1 MPDLDKIYV
10 SVILPLRL
18 EWEPVYRVPEEIAG
32 SGSVNVGDR
41 VTVRFAARLYSGVV
55 SAVNVTPA
63 AHIKKVFPIVSLDKN
78 LDPVSVNEL

>member
-63 AHIKKVFPIVSLDKN
+63 AHIKNSCLIL
-78 LDPVSVNEL
+78 SVL

>member
-41 VTVRFAARLYSGVV
+41 VTVRFAARLYSRGQRCECDSGRPYKESV
-55 SAVNVTPA
+55 S
-63 AHIKKVFPIVSLDKN
+63 D
-78 LDPVSVNEL
+78 SVPGQESGPRFCQ